1 MMDTVDLVRQEQAKI
16 HRMIDDLPDPK
27 TLHQLID
34 ELPIRQ
40 LIFVEMALQALRD
53 LADPVQRALNTAPL
67 DDEPVTPEER
77 QAIQNAEEELLHHPP
92 QVRTLEEVRRELG
105 L

>member
-1 MMDTVDLVRQEQAKI
+1 
-16 HRMIDDLPDPK
+16 
-27 TLHQLID
+27 
-34 ELPIRQ
+34 
-40 LIFVEMALQALRD
+40 
-53 LADPVQRALNTAPL
+53 LADPVQRALNTAPP

-77 QAIQNAEEELLHHPP
+77 QIIQNAEEELLQHPQ

>member
-1 MMDTVDLVRQEQAKI
+1 MDAIDLVRQEQARI
-16 HRMIDDLPDPK
+16 HQLIDNLPDPQ

-34 ELPIRQ
+34 ELPMPQ
-40 LIFVEMALQALRD
+40 LWTVAATLQTLVD
-53 LADPVQRALNTAPL
+53 LADPVQRALNTAPP
-67 DDEPVTPEER
+67 DDEPITPEER
-77 QAIQNAEEELLHHPP
+77 QAIQNAEEELLQHQP